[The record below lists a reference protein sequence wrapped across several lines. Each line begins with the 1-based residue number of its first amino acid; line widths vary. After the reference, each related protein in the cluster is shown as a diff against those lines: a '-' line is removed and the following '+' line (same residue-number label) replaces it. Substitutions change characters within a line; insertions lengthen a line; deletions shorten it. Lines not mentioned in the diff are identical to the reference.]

1 MKTEKSGLMGAGLL
15 SAVAASLC
23 CITPILALVT
33 GASGVASTF
42 SWMEPFRPV
51 LIALTLAVLAFAWY
65 RKLKPKPINAVDCV
79 CEDEKKPPFLQSKK
93 FLGIVTLF
101 AVAMLA
107 FPYYGHVFYP
117 SKEVPQ
123 VSTSTNIVPKNFQQV
138 SFKVRGMTCQS
149 CGEHIEHSVNQLPGI
164 NHVNADFKEGTTAV
178 QFDPAKT
185 NKEQLVQAINS
196 TGYKVQTEIK

>member
-1 MKTEKSGLMGAGLL
+1 MKTEKSGLVGAGLL
-15 SAVAASLC
+15 TAVAASLC
-23 CITPILALVT
+23 CITPILALIT
-33 GASGVASTF
+33 GVSGVASTF

-51 LIALTLAVLAFAWY
+51 LIALTLAVLGFAWY
-65 RKLKPKPINAVDCV
+65 RKLKPKTVSEIDCA
-79 CEDEKKPPFLQSKK
+79 CEDEKKPSFLQSKR
-93 FLGIVTLF
+93 FLGIVTIF

-123 VSTSTNIVPKNFQQV
+123 VNTSANIAPRNFEQV

-164 NHVNADFKEGTTAV
+164 NQVKADFKEGTAAV
-178 QFDPAKT
+178 QFDPVKT